1 MARRKD
7 IIFGMNITCSFCG
20 RGQRE
25 VKKIIAGNDVYICNE
40 CVKVC
45 SQILKEDN
53 VNILKR
59 LEELPTPEKIK
70 NFLDQ
75 YVVGQE
81 FAKKVLSV
89 AVYNHYKRILI
100 NPYSDITI
108 NKSNILIF
116 GPTGTGKTLLAQS
129 LAKFLNVPFAVSDA
143 TTLTEAGYVGED
155 VESMIQTLLINANN
169 DISKAE
175 TGIVYIDE
183 IDKIA
188 RKTGEMPSAT
198 RDVSGEGVQQGLLKL
213 LEGTYANVAPKGV
226 KKYNTQ
232 EFVKVNTRNILFI
245 CGGSFKGIED
255 IISKRME
262 GGGIGFSAQ
271 LKKSA
276 QNFNVGDIL
285 ENAEVEDFI
294 KYGMIPEFMG
304 RVPIL
309 VPVRELS
316 DEELLKILQEPKN
329 ALVKQ
334 YKKLFK
340 YENVELNFDEEALKA
355 IVEEAK
361 SRKSGARAL
370 RSIME
375 EIMLDIMFEVPYL
388 ENIKSCTITKEVVTH
403 KAKPILKFEKH
414 KETA

>member
-1 MARRKD
+1 MARKKE
-7 IIFGMNITCSFCG
+7 IFGMNITCSFCG

-45 SQILKEDN
+45 SQILKEDK
-53 VNILKR
+53 VDIIKR

-75 YVVGQE
+75 YVIGQE
-81 FAKKVLSV
+81 YAKKVLSV
-89 AVYNHYKRILI
+89 AVYNHYKRII
-100 NPYSDITI
+100 FNPYSDVVI
-108 NKSNILIF
+108 NKSNILLF
-116 GPTGTGKTLLAQS
+116 GPTGTGKTLLTQS
-129 LAKFLNVPFAVSDA
+129 LAKFLNVPFAISDA

-155 VESMIQTLLINANN
+155 VESMIQTLLINSNN
-169 DISKAE
+169 DIAKAE

-213 LEGTYANVAPKGV
+213 LEGTYASVAPKGV

-232 EFVKVNTRNILFI
+232 EFVKVNTKNILFI
-245 CGGSFKGIED
+245 CGGSFKGLED
-255 IISKRME
+255 IISKRIE

-271 LKKSA
+271 LKKSS
-276 QNFNVGDIL
+276 QDFNIGDIL
-285 ENAEVEDFI
+285 EKAEVEDFI
-294 KYGMIPEFMG
+294 KFGMIPEFMG

-316 DEELLKILQEPKN
+316 EEEYLRILKEPKN

-334 YKKLFK
+334 FTKLFQ
-340 YENVELNFDEEALKA
+340 YENVELHFEEDALKA

-361 SRKSGARAL
+361 RRKSGARAL

-388 ENIKSCTITKEVVTH
+388 ENIKSCTITKEVVT
-403 KAKPILKFEKH
+403 KKGKPILKFEKQ
-414 KETA
+414 KESA